1 MKTFL
6 CASACVLLLTGGAAA
21 KDSMSH
27 ATHAKAH
34 RMHKPVRAV
43 RPAQPARKD
52 PYAKYWDDPTRYQG
66 FSYRGDVR

>member
-21 KDSMSH
+21 KDSASKP
-27 ATHAKAH
+27 TYAKAQ

-43 RPAQPARKD
+43 RPVQPED

-66 FSYRGDVR
+66 FSYHGDVH

>member
-21 KDSMSH
+21 KDSATH
-27 ATHAKAH
+27 ATHTKAH

-43 RPAQPARKD
+43 RPLQHAKD
-52 PYAKYWDDPTRYQG
+52 PYAKYWDDPSRYSG
-66 FSYRGDVR
+66 FSYRGDYR

>member
-6 CASACVLLLTGGAAA
+6 CASACVLLLAGGAAA
-21 KDSMSH
+21 KDSATN

-34 RMHKPVRAV
+34 RMHKPVRAAHPV
-43 RPAQPARKD
+43 QPRD

-66 FSYRGDVR
+66 FSYHGDVH

>member
-21 KDSMSH
+21 KDS

-43 RPAQPARKD
+43 RPVQHAPKD

-66 FSYRGDVR
+66 FSYHGDVH